1 MDISDKLVA
10 AAMKNLEKLLISKGF
25 TAESMISKFDFDGDG
40 VINIDEFDSGLTKLT
55 GSSAPRSYLGPIF
68 SAIDTNDD
76 GFLDSSELMALLGI
90 ENRTTVNSSSI
101 IISDHVNEKYN
112 GEYSLQ
118 SSQINDKSW
127 YMNSNNC
134 RLYFYNA
141 NDGGAPSWS
150 LDDREQDGSNDWYG
164 GGWTRVPADGNI
176 PIGVRRFV
184 GAGKI
189 TISASS
195 VLESNNDQQLKDSS
209 ESKSSSE
216 EIEVTDI
223 EFDMNTFVDKW
234 MGELEKMIENPSSP
248 EFIDDMHSESTK
260 KFEQEV
266 SKLPLVTQA
275 PVRAI
280 WQIKSDAVVTVA
292 KTQLS
297 GDSAKIAA
305 GLGVLGAVGGLAAQ
319 VSAASE
325 AKEAAIEVKLEEE
338 ESIPEKVSN
347 AQSWHDSHHVD
358 APDRVEV
365 VEQISSEEWEREH
378 HVDAPERVELPDR
391 VTVSEPLSYS
401 DHSSELEDAQIQSN
415 IETTISSPEPSVVS
429 ADPSVVSGSNNP
441 ILSLEEIISEMNGA
455 RFLNEQRELLS
466 GFKDQ
471 NLELTFRVSSVDRTF
486 GIGISDEYKGGN
498 TLLVTAGS
506 NEIEVRV
513 KKDVDTDKILS
524 GTEMNSI
531 VSVADWNGIRK
542 RLVVNLH

>member
-25 TAESMISKFDFDGDG
+25 TAESLISKFDFDGDG
-40 VINIDEFDSGLTKLT
+40 VININEFDAGLTKLT

-68 SAIDTNDD
+68 SSIDTNDD
-76 GFLDSSELMALLGI
+76 GFLDSGELIALLGI
-90 ENRTTVNSSSI
+90 ENQTTVNSSSI
-101 IISDHVNEKYN
+101 IISGHVNEKYN
-112 GEYSLQ
+112 GEYSIQ
-118 SSQINDKSW
+118 PSQINDKNW

-195 VLESNNDQQLKDSS
+195 VSENNNVQKLADSNESQIP
-209 ESKSSSE
+209 SE
-216 EIEVTDI
+216 EIEVI
-223 EFDMNTFVDKW
+223 EPEFDMNTFVDKW
-234 MGELEKMIENPSSP
+234 MEELEKMLENPSSP
-248 EFIDDMHSESTK
+248 EFIDNIHSESNK

-266 SKLPLVTQA
+266 SQLPLFTQA

-280 WQIKSDAVVTVA
+280 WKIKSDAVVTVA

-297 GDSAKIAA
+297 GDSAKIAT

-319 VSAASE
+319 ASVKSE
-325 AKEAAIEVKLEEE
+325 AKEAVMKEKFEDTP
-338 ESIPEKVSN
+338 SIPEEVSN
-347 AQSWHDSHHVD
+347 AQSWHDSHQVD
-358 APDRVEV
+358 APERVEV
-365 VEQISSEEWEREH
+365 VDQMSSEEWGREH
-378 HVDAPERVELPDR
+378 NVDAPERVELPDR

-401 DHSSELEDAQIQSN
+401 GKSSEVE
-415 IETTISSPEPSVVS
+415 
-429 ADPSVVSGSNNP
+429 NNP
-441 ILSLEEIISEMNGA
+441 IKSNIDTKISPPPSPKPESDSISSLEEIISEMNGA
-455 RFLNEQRELLS
+455 RFLNDQRELLS
-466 GFKDQ
+466 GYKGQ

-486 GIGISDEYKGGN
+486 GIGISDEYKGGE
-498 TLLVTAGS
+498 TLLVTS
-506 NEIEVRV
+506 DSHEIEVRV